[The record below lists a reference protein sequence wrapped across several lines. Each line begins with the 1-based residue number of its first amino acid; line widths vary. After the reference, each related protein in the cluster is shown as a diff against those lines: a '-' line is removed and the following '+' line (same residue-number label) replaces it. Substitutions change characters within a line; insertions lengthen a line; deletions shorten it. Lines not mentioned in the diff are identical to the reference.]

1 MVVYGWVV
9 GVTMVEKWLEMSWR
23 RWAISE
29 KLKRDDREG
38 LIEVEERWQ
47 GSSFFSANVFF
58 LRERSFLSFFFNL
71 FNLLFFFLASLSV
84 LLVYWLALRNGLIL
98 FFLNVKKIFKSI
110 ENVLIPL
117 SLVVVLDPS
126 ALGLAAI
133 PGRPKRLG
141 SNSHA

>member
-1 MVVYGWVV
+1 MGCWCYYGRKMA
-9 GVTMVEKWLEMSWR
+9 GDE
-23 RWAISE
+23 
-29 KLKRDDREG
+29 LKKVSYQW
-38 LIEVEERWQ
+38 EVEERWQ
-47 GSSFFSANVFF
+47 GRTNRSW
-58 LRERSFLSFFFNL
+58 REMTGKEFFFCQCFFFKREKL
-71 FNLLFFFLASLSV
+71 FVFLFQFIQSSIFFLASLSV
-84 LLVYWLALRNGLIL
+84 LLVYWLALRSGLIL
-98 FFLNVKKIFKSI
+98 LFLNVKKIFKSI